1 MIYIAILA
9 VVTILTCLL
18 HRPWRIPQGLLI
30 IIPCAIMAN
39 MLYLAGPA
47 LDTYIRWLGY
57 RENWPRFAMFVS
69 GTALSALLA
78 VMVVWE
84 AF

>member
-1 MIYIAILA
+1 
-9 VVTILTCLL
+9 
-18 HRPWRIPQGLLI
+18 
-30 IIPCAIMAN
+30 MAN
-39 MLYLAGPA
+39 MLYLAGPV

-84 AF
+84 AL